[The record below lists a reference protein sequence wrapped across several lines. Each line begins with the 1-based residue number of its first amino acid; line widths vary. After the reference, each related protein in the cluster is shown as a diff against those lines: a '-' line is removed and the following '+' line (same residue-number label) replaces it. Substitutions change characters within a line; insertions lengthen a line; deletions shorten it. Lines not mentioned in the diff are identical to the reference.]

1 MCENV
6 LTRIELTE
14 KMTEKNSEYIQK
26 LSEIVEQYMEAQ
38 NEYINEVVIKVNNQS
53 LAIESLLN
61 ENAKTVDYVNRLN
74 EHIKFLAEQV
84 LLLKVNVNE

>member
-1 MCENV
+1 
-6 LTRIELTE
+6 
-14 KMTEKNSEYIQK
+14 MTEKNSEYIQK

-74 EHIKFLAEQV
+74 EDIKFLAEQV